1 MRIVSHPLARLA
13 LVLAATGALV
23 AGPLAARAGDA
34 APMRAEQRTG
44 GAHTQA
50 QPADEDEALTPQE
63 RMARRH
69 PQTVRAGDLLGLPL
83 LDLDDRTLGFV
94 RQVARTADG
103 GVVLVVPV
111 GGWFGW
117 GGRPVP
123 VPLETVAILGR
134 QIALLDIARE
144 DLPGLATWAPAG
156 DTPIAADETL
166 RIAITRR

>member
-1 MRIVSHPLARLA
+1 MRIASHSPVRLA
-13 LVLAATGALV
+13 LLLAAGAL
-23 AGPLAARAGDA
+23 AGAALPARAADPV
-34 APMRAEQRTG
+34 PMRAEQRAG

-50 QPADEDEALTPQE
+50 QPIEADEALSPQE
-63 RMARRH
+63 RMAQRW
-69 PQTVRAGDLLGLPL
+69 PQKVRAGDLVGLPL

-94 RQVARTADG
+94 RQVARTPQG

-134 QIALLDIARE
+134 QIALLDIPRE
-144 DLPGLATWAPAG
+144 DLPGLATWTPAG

>member
-1 MRIVSHPLARLA
+1 MRLSSRSRSRLA
-13 LVLAATGALV
+13 LILAAGTLA
-23 AGPLAARAGDA
+23 AGPMAARAADPV
-34 APMRAEQRTG
+34 PMRAEPRSG

-69 PQTVRAGDLLGLPL
+69 PQKVRAGDLVGLPL

-94 RQVARTADG
+94 RQVTRTPDG

-134 QIALLDIARE
+134 QIALLDIPRE
-144 DLPGLATWAPAG
+144 DLPGLATWQGAG